1 MGMVSWLTTLS
12 GERED
17 VPRRFEARAELT
29 LSRDDAL
36 PLREVPLRPDP
47 LTPFARAYAQLRDDL
62 HESAEVVIDLMPVTQ
77 AQRRQRRRDVLAA
90 ERPTSTKSGS
100 NWTGELMAG
109 LNGQAA
115 SRRSPRPVNRRQD
128 VGPLQQLDD
137 RADVRRRSSKLLS
150 VEPMFA
156 LQVLIRT
163 SSEVKGRPEAHLHA
177 LIACFEQ
184 WSGDN
189 SFRVAGRNLL
199 GLAHLGSDVAWRR
212 RGFDRRMNTGL
223 FKPER
228 EVHVSAGELA
238 GLLKPPTTHCKA
250 QNVVRSG
257 GVIPPP
263 PQGLPAFAFQ
273 PDVLPLGKVR
283 THDGERAVGVYV
295 KDTYFAYFGGRS
307 RYGKTETAINQF
319 IHLARSGHGCFFLDP
334 HEDALNRIRPYL
346 TDVAD
351 RVVELNLAPRGGAH
365 RQAGWNLFSMEGR
378 DREHIEGRVSAVV
391 DSFASAL
398 RWGEINNRAL
408 TLTTMASQALLELA
422 VALPPE
428 LAPTIFQ
435 INTLLANEDW
445 REAVIPVL
453 SAPNREFWRTRFAK
467 LQPEAITPVTNLID
481 RLRSS
486 VSVSALLGSSRSTY
500 DVRRAMDQG
509 QIVLACPAGTG
520 DKDRLVANFLVYDL
534 LQAAL
539 SRKDLGPDKRRPFYL
554 VLDEVQTFD
563 GASRGNLAALLEQSA
578 KYGVRA
584 LLCNQN
590 PERLTPSTFDAVT
603 TNRSHLS
610 ATVLNAR
617 AARLIAKEWGD
628 MVAPETIGRLERFTY
643 LTSVTLKGQVTPPFL
658 VRGLEVC
665 ETWADHCGD
674 AEAIEAMN
682 DTIDRNLRRR
692 PVADTVA
699 DLDTLDE
706 RILAHLRGGRQG
718 VDKRSHPTAAA
729 HGRGRHQR
737 VRRN

>member
-1 MGMVSWLTTLS
+1 
-12 GERED
+12 
-17 VPRRFEARAELT
+17 
-29 LSRDDAL
+29 
-36 PLREVPLRPDP
+36 
-47 LTPFARAYAQLRDDL
+47 
-62 HESAEVVIDLMPVTQ
+62 
-77 AQRRQRRRDVLAA
+77 
-90 ERPTSTKSGS
+90 
-100 NWTGELMAG
+100 
-109 LNGQAA
+109 
-115 SRRSPRPVNRRQD
+115 
-128 VGPLQQLDD
+128 
-137 RADVRRRSSKLLS
+137 
-150 VEPMFA
+150 
-156 LQVLIRT
+156 
-163 SSEVKGRPEAHLHA
+163 
-177 LIACFEQ
+177 
-184 WSGDN
+184 
-189 SFRVAGRNLL
+189 
-199 GLAHLGSDVAWRR
+199 
-212 RGFDRRMNTGL
+212 
-223 FKPER
+223 
-228 EVHVSAGELA
+228 
-238 GLLKPPTTHCKA
+238 
-250 QNVVRSG
+250 
-257 GVIPPP
+257 
-263 PQGLPAFAFQ
+263 
-273 PDVLPLGKVR
+273 
-283 THDGERAVGVYV
+283 
-295 KDTYFAYFGGRS
+295 
-307 RYGKTETAINQF
+307 
-319 IHLARSGHGCFFLDP
+319 
-334 HEDALNRIRPYL
+334 
-346 TDVAD
+346 
-351 RVVELNLAPRGGAH
+351 
-365 RQAGWNLFSMEGR
+365 MEGLS
-378 DREHIEGRVSAVV
+378 REHIEGKVSAVV

-435 INTLLANEDW
+435 INSLLANEDW

-453 SAPNREFWRTRFAK
+453 SAPNREFWRTRFSK

-628 MVAPETIGRLERFTY
+628 MVAPETIGRLERYTY

-658 VRGLEVC
+658 VRGLEVS

-674 AEAIEAMN
+674 AESISAMN

-706 RILAHLRGGRQG
+706 RILSHLRQGRQG
-718 VDKRSHPTAAA
+718 GGEHPPATAPSQ
-729 HGRGRHQR
+729 GRGRHQR